1 MTNLGCLGYRGAPI
15 IEVQIREVTLYKGL
29 LTTVVMSFRKV
40 CETRTTIMTCNSHIR
55 ILDIDT
61 EVYTR
66 LTEVLGLNL
75 F

>member
-1 MTNLGCLGYRGAPI
+1 MTNLGCLDYGGAPI
-15 IEVQIREVTLYKGL
+15 IEVQIREVTLYKGF

-40 CETRTTIMTCNSHIR
+40 RETHTTIMTCNSHIR

-66 LTEVLGLNL
+66 LPEVLGLNL
-75 F
+75 L